1 MSFASQAEIKKPQW
15 FIIKAVAL
23 PIMLGT
29 ILLMLPI
36 AGVSGAWTDPLTAL
50 FMATSAMCVTGHTV
64 VTPGLY
70 FSHFGQLVL
79 LVLMQIGGLG
89 FMTLA
94 IVSLV
99 VLGRRPS
106 IQNQLTL
113 ITALGEDQF
122 CKLKHLLYRAIGF
135 AFLVE
140 TIGAL
145 ILMGRLIGAHGY
157 AHARAF
163 YYGVF
168 HAVSAFCNAGLTLFT
183 DSLVGLREDKIIL
196 LTICALVLLGGLGF
210 VVIDELLSL
219 KFWRRNRIQRGRLSL
234 HTRVVVGGAFV
245 LLLAGWA
252 AFLALEWNGTL
263 APLSADNSLTCALF
277 HSVTPRTAGFHVVDM
292 AQINMSTRFMTM
304 LLMFIGG
311 APGST
316 SGGIK
321 TTTVVVLFFSAL
333 TFIRGKSET
342 VLMGRTIAWR
352 LVSLALSIFLLSIT
366 MLCLFYGALLITEQ
380 DGLLVGSLTSDVL
393 LFELISAFAT
403 VGLSTGVLAD
413 LTGAGKFIMI
423 LCMFIGRIGPLTMA
437 LVIGLRDSRQRVRFP
452 EEDISIG

>member
-1 MSFASQAEIKKPQW
+1 
-15 FIIKAVAL
+15 
-23 PIMLGT
+23 
-29 ILLMLPI
+29 
-36 AGVSGAWTDPLTAL
+36 
-50 FMATSAMCVTGHTV
+50 
-64 VTPGLY
+64 
-70 FSHFGQLVL
+70 
-79 LVLMQIGGLG
+79 
-89 FMTLA
+89 
-94 IVSLV
+94 
-99 VLGRRPS
+99 
-106 IQNQLTL
+106 
-113 ITALGEDQF
+113 
-122 CKLKHLLYRAIGF
+122 
-135 AFLVE
+135 
-140 TIGAL
+140 
-145 ILMGRLIGAHGY
+145 
-157 AHARAF
+157 
-163 YYGVF
+163 
-168 HAVSAFCNAGLTLFT
+168 
-183 DSLVGLREDKIIL
+183 
-196 LTICALVLLGGLGF
+196 
-210 VVIDELLSL
+210 
-219 KFWRRNRIQRGRLSL
+219 
-234 HTRVVVGGAFV
+234 
-245 LLLAGWA
+245 
-252 AFLALEWNGTL
+252 
-263 APLSADNSLTCALF
+263 
-277 HSVTPRTAGFHVVDM
+277 
-292 AQINMSTRFMTM
+292 
-304 LLMFIGG
+304 MFIGG